1 MTILRTTINQP
12 IYKGWRPAV
21 SRGSIG
27 RLFVLLLVT
36 ALSAGILLNW
46 EQIQRLGIYG
56 YPAVFFVSLVGN
68 AVLFL
73 PAPSFVLV
81 LAAGASL
88 DPVMV
93 GLVAGLGAAI
103 GEMTGYLAGYSG
115 QVVLQDRPLYNRIK
129 GWMSTKGVM
138 VIFAF
143 AAIPNPVFDIG
154 GIVAGASRMPAW
166 KFLTATWLGK
176 SLRFALL
183 AGIGVLAAG

>member
-1 MTILRTTINQP
+1 MTIWRTTINQP
-12 IYKGWRPAV
+12 LYRGWQPAV
-21 SRGSIG
+21 NRGSVG
-27 RLFVLLLVT
+27 RLFALLMIG

-46 EQIQRLGIYG
+46 GAIQHLGMYG
-56 YPAVFFVSLVGN
+56 YPAVFLVSLIGN

-73 PAPSFVLV
+73 PAPSFAVV
-81 LAAGASL
+81 LAAGATL
-88 DPVMV
+88 DPVLV

-115 QVVLQDRPLYNRIK
+115 QTVLQDRPLYNRIK
-129 GWMSTKGVM
+129 GWMSTKGFL

-143 AAIPNPVFDIG
+143 AAIPNPIFDVG
-154 GIVAGASRMPAW
+154 GIVAGAMRMPAW
-166 KFLTATWLGK
+166 RFLTAAWLGK